1 MILIDEILEQQDC
14 APHVKLNGA
23 LKQFLDNSS
32 KVFISTNHTNKAY
45 FLHIIFAFYV
55 KLSLKRFLRGKM
67 QNYPFLKWLCLC
79 FIQMSIFLN
88 KDCESVFAIT
98 PYLFEEL

>member
-45 FLHIIFAFYV
+45 FLHVIFALYV
-55 KLSLKRFLRGKM
+55 KPSLKRFLREKM
-67 QNYPFLKWLCLC
+67 QNCPFLK
-79 FIQMSIFLN
+79 
-88 KDCESVFAIT
+88 
-98 PYLFEEL
+98 

>member
-1 MILIDEILEQQDC
+1 MIILTDEILEQQEC

-32 KVFISTNHTNKAY
+32 KVFISTNHTTKAY
-45 FLHIIFAFYV
+45 FLCIISAFYV

-67 QNYPFLKWLCLC
+67 QNYSFLK
-79 FIQMSIFLN
+79 
-88 KDCESVFAIT
+88 
-98 PYLFEEL
+98 